1 MIIDLEFHQIYEWKF
16 LRGKSKE
23 LLLRMCEVLV
33 GLDFQ
38 QLENG
43 KVIEALIIAVKQG
56 TIEFV
61 TEILK
66 AFPELARS
74 VEKST
79 GRNIFM
85 LAVLYRQD
93 EVFRILCKT
102 PAKYSIL
109 AEVDFDS
116 NSILHIAA
124 MLEPSARSNEA
135 PGAAL
140 LMQREVQWFKVISLI
155 IYIYIYIYICI
166 YNFNDE
172 LFSVLSWFYD

>member
-1 MIIDLEFHQIYEWKF
+1 
-16 LRGKSKE
+16 
-23 LLLRMCEVLV
+23 MCEVLA
-33 GLDFQ
+33 GLNFQ
-38 QLENG
+38 QLENS
-43 KVIEALIIAVKQG
+43 KVIEAIIIAAKQG
-56 TIEFV
+56 TVEFV

-66 AFPELARS
+66 AFPELGWS

-93 EVFRILCKT
+93 GVFRILCKS

-124 MLEPSARSNEA
+124 MIEPSARPNEA

-140 LMQREVQWFKVISLI
+140 LMQREVQWFKVTSLT
-155 IYIYIYIYICI
+155 IYI
-166 YNFNDE
+166 
-172 LFSVLSWFYD
+172 